1 MSTQPIFT
9 SVPKPVPDL
18 NEIRRACKVIISG
31 AKQGRVVEVRAL
43 KTPYGTCSGYYTD
56 TTIVQGV
63 YDLSSDE
70 SVPNVYW
77 TIQELKR
84 DLAAGAVNIIHK
96 NVITTTND
104 DGVERY
110 LYIPFDCD
118 PKRPAGTSSTE
129 TEKAYSHD
137 VACEIR
143 DFLSINYGI
152 ESILADSGN
161 GYHVLIRVDMA
172 VSDATVELVKKLLA
186 ALNAKFGTERVD
198 VDTTVYNPSRILKV
212 YGSVAR
218 KGEHTD
224 ERPWRTSGLVEIPTE
239 LPVVSE
245 ETLRALLAEIT
256 ASLPAEKAAGVKRGN
271 VPADPNSKDL
281 INDYRNKTLTS
292 IAGTYREKGLNEEEI
307 HAVLTR
313 INEERC
319 DPMLPDHEI
328 DSISKSV
335 ARYKAGDPVR
345 DSPASIIINS
355 TPNPLAGVAQVPAAA
370 GRPDWVN
377 NILDAEEKDARGE
390 TGAHPFYNMT
400 AEEIAV
406 QREQEFPLYRL
417 YPVSGPDFPEEHYYG
432 VLGEI
437 SKIMCQFS
445 EAHRATV
452 YLNLIVSVGNMTGRG
467 GYFTVDGNKNYTNE
481 FLVSVGDSAI
491 TRKGL
496 AAGIVN
502 NLLVILD
509 HPWFDTRNCKGFG
522 SPQAVLAEIKDDSTF
537 QRFNKATKTY
547 DTFTQPGIS
556 DKRLCIREGEVSNIF
571 KLMSDPKTRAAELI
585 RDLWDSVKSSN
596 RVAGKTGDGEHN
608 SLICEKPHVS
618 IVGTSTVSLVK
629 STLPVGAATTGDGN
643 RFIWNYMKRTQLAPH
658 GGPTIDWAAQTYQF
672 RGQELNLIDH
682 LLSAIGGG
690 KMGKLIPI
698 AKHARKTW
706 DCLYERLEA
715 DASQTGY
722 VAGMT
727 ARAAAHIR
735 RLAMILCLMD
745 RLDEIDK
752 KHLAAAEA
760 IWDYSQDSVR
770 YIFTGYDLDQMKI
783 IRAAENAGVNGIT
796 ATDIHKLFS
805 RKKTGEWVMIQLA
818 ELTSKGFLTKTAE
831 SRQTGA
837 LIQSVDVYKFKTWKR
852 GNA

>member
-84 DLAAGAVNIIHK
+84 DLAAGAVNTIHK
-96 NVITTTND
+96 NVITTTDD

-355 TPNPLAGVAQVPAAA
+355 TPNPLAGIQQV
-370 GRPDWVN
+370 V
-377 NILDAEEKDARGE
+377 EEQPKEWG
-390 TGAHPFYNMT
+390 TP
-400 AEEIAV
+400 EEIDDALLPV
-406 QREQEFPLYRL
+406 KSFDLDFVPNCMQAFVLDTAQRMSV
-417 YPVSGPDFPEEHYYG
+417 PVDF
-432 VLGEI
+432 
-437 SKIMCQFS
+437 
-445 EAHRATV
+445 
-452 YLNLIVSVGNMTGRG
+452 TGICA
-467 GYFTVDGNKNYTNE
+467 
-481 FLVSVGDSAI
+481 L
-491 TRKGL
+491 
-496 AAGIVN
+496 
-502 NLLVILD
+502 
-509 HPWFDTRNCKGFG
+509 
-522 SPQAVLAEIKDDSTF
+522 AVLAGCMNRRAFVYPKKLDKKWKEAISISGALVASSGELKTPTFRAFTNILTELEIDWRKIHSEVMLRYEQEVKGIKEQNKQIKKDNGVLLDMPKEPEPTK
-537 QRFNKATKTY
+537 RITVNDATPERLHQLMAKNPAGMFVFR
-547 DTFTQPGIS
+547 DEMSGWVS
-556 DKRLCIREGEVSNIF
+556 ELDKEGREGQRPLFLAAMNG
-571 KLMSDPKTRAAELI
+571 SDP
-585 RDLWDSVKSSN
+585 
-596 RVAGKTGDGEHN
+596 H
-608 SLICEKPHVS
+608 
-618 IVGTSTVSLVK
+618 
-629 STLPVGAATTGDGN
+629 
-643 RFIWNYMKRTQLAPH
+643 
-658 GGPTIDWAAQTYQF
+658 
-672 RGQELNLIDH
+672 
-682 LLSAIGGG
+682 
-690 KMGKLIPI
+690 
-698 AKHARKTW
+698 
-706 DCLYERLEA
+706 
-715 DASQTGY
+715 
-722 VAGMT
+722 
-727 ARAAAHIR
+727 
-735 RLAMILCLMD
+735 
-745 RLDEIDK
+745 
-752 KHLAAAEA
+752 
-760 IWDYSQDSVR
+760 
-770 YIFTGYDLDQMKI
+770 
-783 IRAAENAGVNGIT
+783 
-796 ATDIHKLFS
+796 
-805 RKKTGEWVMIQLA
+805 
-818 ELTSKGFLTKTAE
+818 
-831 SRQTGA
+831 
-837 LIQSVDVYKFKTWKR
+837 SVDRIGRDDEFAIMSASIFGGFSAGLANGVPER
-852 GNA
+852 